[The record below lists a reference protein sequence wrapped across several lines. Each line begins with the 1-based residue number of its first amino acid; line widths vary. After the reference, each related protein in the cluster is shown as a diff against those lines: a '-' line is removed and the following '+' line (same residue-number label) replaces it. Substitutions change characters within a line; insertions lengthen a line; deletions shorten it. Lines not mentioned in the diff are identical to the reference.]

1 MATTTRTTDDHDPVY
16 IPTLDEID
24 RMAQLDP
31 RTRLAELDPQA
42 RLARRIDA
50 HRELVAQRHDAAVQM
65 GVRR

>member
-1 MATTTRTTDDHDPVY
+1 MATTTDDPVY

-42 RLARRIDA
+42 RLMRRLDA
-50 HRELVAQRHDAAVQM
+50 HRELVAQRDDAAAQ

>member
-1 MATTTRTTDDHDPVY
+1 MAQTRTTDDHDPVY

-42 RLARRIDA
+42 RLELRLAA
-50 HRELVAQRHDAAVQM
+50 HRELVAQRDEANPQ

>member
-24 RMAQLDP
+24 RMAGLVRP
-31 RTRLAELDPQA
+31 ASNELDPQA

-50 HRELVAQRHDAAVQM
+50 HRELVSRRDEANPQ

>member
-1 MATTTRTTDDHDPVY
+1 MAHTTDDHDPVY

-31 RTRLAELDPQA
+31 RTRLAELDPQT
-42 RLARRIDA
+42 RLMRRLDA
-50 HRELVAQRHDAAVQM
+50 HQVITAQRDDAAAQ